1 MGEILKTNVCC
12 FDLSKDC
19 IMYLQSLGLN
29 VYDGSLGSIFSIKWN
44 SRSYGY
50 ISVLHDTDYPLNLQ
64 EYHVFI
70 HDMGS
75 ASKKEYHGADHVIQG
90 VENPRERY
98 LVCSYP
104 INNFDLRPYG
114 SYRIRGKLSKFSNH
128 RRIEVIFTEAENT
141 VEYTSNCVGYND
153 LRTEG
158 TFSYY
163 DSWNILRGHDRY
175 GKRVECEENWVSR
188 VLFEGRL
195 SSIVYYRTY
204 ILPTGKQ
211 GDKRVFDKSY
221 LPLLKNES
229 GDCVAYCYADNS
241 DYVQFVLPQVEDKA
255 GLLKK
260 LFEEVLFPLFSDY
273 FPDIEARRWIHNS
286 AYLLPEERQI
296 QETISRK
303 QEEYK
308 KEIEDLEKQALA
320 IGEKFSYLKQLITE
334 SGSKLVNAV
343 KAYLEWLGFEN
354 VVDKDETVKEGGIK
368 EEDLCFEYKGI
379 FVLVEVK
386 GINGTSTDSECS
398 QIDKIVNRRMRALK
412 TTDVHGV
419 YVVNHQKNIEPI
431 KRQVPPFN
439 DTQIKD
445 AEYQSRTLMF
455 TAQLFSLYS
464 DIENGYITR
473 EEAREDFLQSGMA
486 NFRKKFT
493 SLGIPY
499 DYHQQD
505 TVICLDLDGSIV
517 SNGDTLFYKDTLG
530 RLVAVEVESIQQE
543 NNTLKSASQGKTGI
557 KVSQKFPRNREV
569 FICLLK

>member
-1 MGEILKTNVCC
+1 
-12 FDLSKDC
+12 
-19 IMYLQSLGLN
+19 MYLQSLGLN

-44 SRSYGY
+44 NRSYGY
-50 ISVLHDTDYPLNLQ
+50 VSVLHDTDYPLNLQ

-70 HDMGS
+70 HDMGN
-75 ASKKEYHGADHVIQG
+75 ANEKEYLSADHLIRNI
-90 VENPRERY
+90 ESSRERY
-98 LVCSYP
+98 LVCGHP
-104 INNFDLRPYG
+104 ISSFDLRPYG
-114 SYRIRGKLSKFSNH
+114 AYRIHGKLSKFSNH
-128 RRIEVIFTEAENT
+128 RRIEVVFTETENT

-153 LRTEG
+153 LRSEG

-195 SSIVYYRTY
+195 SSIEYYRTY
-204 ILPTGKQ
+204 ILPTGEQ
-211 GDKRVFDKSY
+211 GDKRVFDDSF

-229 GDCVAYCYADNS
+229 GDCVAYCYAANR

-255 GLLKK
+255 DLLKR

-273 FPDIEARRWIHNS
+273 FPDIEARRWIHNPT
-286 AYLLPEERQI
+286 YLLPEEKQI
-296 QETISRK
+296 QETISHK

-308 KEIEDLEKQALA
+308 KEIDVLEKQALA

-379 FVLVEVK
+379 LVLVEVK

-412 TTDVHGV
+412 TTDVHGI

-431 KRQVPPFN
+431 KRQAPPFN

-445 AEYQSRTLMF
+445 AEYQSRTLIF
-455 TAQLFSLYS
+455 TAQLFALYS
-464 DIENGYITR
+464 DIENGYITK

-493 SLGIPY
+493 SLGVPY

-543 NNTLKSASQGKTGI
+543 KKTLKSASQGKTGI

>member
-1 MGEILKTNVCC
+1 M
-12 FDLSKDC
+12 
-19 IMYLQSLGLN
+19 
-29 VYDGSLGSIFSIKWN
+29 
-44 SRSYGY
+44 
-50 ISVLHDTDYPLNLQ
+50 
-64 EYHVFI
+64 
-70 HDMGS
+70 
-75 ASKKEYHGADHVIQG
+75 
-90 VENPRERY
+90 
-98 LVCSYP
+98 
-104 INNFDLRPYG
+104 
-114 SYRIRGKLSKFSNH
+114 
-128 RRIEVIFTEAENT
+128 
-141 VEYTSNCVGYND
+141 
-153 LRTEG
+153 
-158 TFSYY
+158 
-163 DSWNILRGHDRY
+163 
-175 GKRVECEENWVSR
+175 
-188 VLFEGRL
+188 
-195 SSIVYYRTY
+195 
-204 ILPTGKQ
+204 
-211 GDKRVFDKSY
+211 
-221 LPLLKNES
+221 
-229 GDCVAYCYADNS
+229 
-241 DYVQFVLPQVEDKA
+241 
-255 GLLKK
+255 
-260 LFEEVLFPLFSDY
+260 
-273 FPDIEARRWIHNS
+273 
-286 AYLLPEERQI
+286 
-296 QETISRK
+296 
-303 QEEYK
+303 
-308 KEIEDLEKQALA
+308 A

-557 KVSQKFPRNREV
+557 KVSHKFPRNREV

>member
-1 MGEILKTNVCC
+1 MSEILKTNVCC
-12 FDLSKDC
+12 LDLSKDC
-19 IMYLQSLGLN
+19 IDYLQSLGLN
-29 VYDGSLGSIFSIKWN
+29 AYEGSLGSVFSIKWN
-44 SRSYGY
+44 GRSYGF
-50 ISVLHDTDYPLNLQ
+50 ISVLQDTNYPLNLQ

-70 HDMGS
+70 HDMGNV
-75 ASKKEYHGADHVIQG
+75 SKKEYRGADHVIQG
-90 VENPRERY
+90 IKSPRERY
-98 LVCSYP
+98 LVCGYP
-104 INNFDLRPYG
+104 INSYDLRPYG
-114 SYRIRGKLSKFSNH
+114 AYRIREKLSKFSNH

-141 VEYTSNCVGYND
+141 VEYTSNCVGYNN

-163 DSWNILRGHDRY
+163 NSWGILRGRDWY
-175 GKRVECEENWVSR
+175 GKWVECEENWVSR

-195 SSIVYYRTY
+195 SSIEYYRTY
-204 ILPTGKQ
+204 ILPTGEQ
-211 GDKRVFDKSY
+211 GDKRVFDDSF

-229 GDCVAYCYADNS
+229 GDCVAYCYAANR

-255 GLLKK
+255 DLLKR

-273 FPDIEARRWIHNS
+273 FPDIEARRWIHNPT
-286 AYLLPEERQI
+286 YLLPEEKQI
-296 QETISRK
+296 QETISHK

-308 KEIEDLEKQALA
+308 KEIDVLEKQALA

-368 EEDLCFEYKGI
+368 EEDLCFGYKGI
-379 FVLVEVK
+379 LVLVEVK

-412 TTDVHGV
+412 TTDVHGI

-431 KRQVPPFN
+431 KRQAPPFN

-445 AEYQSRTLMF
+445 AEYQSRTLIF
-455 TAQLFSLYS
+455 TAQMFALYS
-464 DIENGYITR
+464 DIENGYITK

-493 SLGIPY
+493 SLGVPY

-543 NNTLKSASQGKTGI
+543 KKTLKSASQGKTGI